1 MWLRISA
8 LMLRHLYLYRR
19 NLARTGE
26 IVFWPVMDLL
36 MWGFLMTYLQRL
48 VVPAAVAYFLGAM
61 IFWDILY
68 RSQQAITLALTEEI
82 WVRNLLNLFITP
94 LTLLELLLALCLLG
108 LVRVVASTVLLSL
121 LAYLLY
127 TFNILNVGVALLPF
141 MANLLLF
148 GWAVGMGTMAL
159 VLRFGR
165 AAEALVW
172 GIPFLLQPISAVY
185 YPLDVLPPW
194 LQTLAWLL
202 PSTHVFEGMRTA
214 LHLGTVHI
222 GSLLTACGLNLVYL
236 AGGAALFGWM
246 VRHTRGKGYLSRF
259 GMQ

>member
-1 MWLRISA
+1 
-8 LMLRHLYLYRR
+8 
-19 NLARTGE
+19 
-26 IVFWPVMDLL
+26 
-36 MWGFLMTYLQRL
+36 
-48 VVPAAVAYFLGAM
+48 
-61 IFWDILY
+61 
-68 RSQQAITLALTEEI
+68 
-82 WVRNLLNLFITP
+82 
-94 LTLLELLLALCLLG
+94 
-108 LVRVVASTVLLSL
+108 LSL

-127 TFNILNVGVALLPF
+127 TCNIFDVGVALVPF

-172 GIPFLLQPISAVY
+172 GIPFLLQPVSAVY
-185 YPLDVLPPW
+185 YPLDVLPPG

-214 LHLGTVHI
+214 LHLGTVPL
-222 GSLLTACGLNLVYL
+222 GSLLVVCGLNLVYL
-236 AGGAALFGWM
+236 AGGAAIFAWM
-246 VRHTRGKGYLSRF
+246 IRYTREKGYLSRF